1 MNSATPTAK
10 GTAMLRAMAAA
21 SKVPNT
27 VVPAN
32 CQVLSAREGD
42 LLGDLR
48 PEPDEHV
55 ARREQQED
63 EDRRQQDEDTDSRGS
78 HDTSEDP
85 VAGTCAWRKANG
97 RNGV

>member
-1 MNSATPTAK
+1 MPE
-10 GTAMLRAMAAA
+10 
-21 SKVPNT
+21 
-27 VVPAN
+27 
-32 CQVLSAREGD
+32 VLSAREGN

-48 PEPDEHV
+48 PWLDEHV

-63 EDRRQQDEDTDSRGS
+63 EDRRQQDKDTDSRGG

-97 RNGV
+97 RYGV